1 MVLLLLQLLLLL
13 LMMLVQTGMVE
24 VVHLVEPS
32 HRDGGVRH
40 CLGVG
45 RGEGHRHGQRLRWVH
60 T

>member
-1 MVLLLLQLLLLL
+1 
-13 LMMLVQTGMVE
+13 MMLVQTGMVE

-32 HRDGGVRH
+32 HRGGGVRH

-45 RGEGHRHGQRLRWVH
+45 VGRGEGHRNGHGHGQRLRWVH